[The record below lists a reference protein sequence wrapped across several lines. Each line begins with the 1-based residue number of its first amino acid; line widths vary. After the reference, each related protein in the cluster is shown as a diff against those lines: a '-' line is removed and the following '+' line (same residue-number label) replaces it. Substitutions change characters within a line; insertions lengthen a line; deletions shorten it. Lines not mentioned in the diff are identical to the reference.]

1 MNWNRLI
8 YCYLPICLRKTGL
21 YALLQVLATPLV
33 SLYGI
38 FQQFRAKMIYQANI
52 NPSVIM
58 LRKVIQDE
66 CGLLPEIVEGNGMPT
81 DFIVIIPS
89 GLTQSETNRI
99 YAVVN
104 KYKEA
109 GKSFEISNGNNS
121 VTYELIYDFPTIKST
136 VIDLYIYEWG
146 DWQDGDW
153 HTPQDAYMIAYADG
167 LDESVTISFDVV
179 GELIYLKWAQM
190 GNMPWYR
197 DDAKKK
203 KVQTNT
209 LAIMPSNLGHEL
221 YSDSFQTDDEDNE
234 KYESR
239 MPPESYYN
247 VQDLRYYISNIK
259 EGTIRIKSHVNENR
273 EYTVVVHNETI
284 PRT

>member
-33 SLYGI
+33 SLYDI

-66 CGLLPEIVEGNGMPT
+66 CGLLPEIVEGDGMPT

-99 YAVVN
+99 YAIVN
-104 KYKEA
+104 KYKAA

-121 VTYELIYDFPTIKST
+121 VTYEFIYDFPTIKST

-167 LDESVTISFDVV
+167 LDERVDISFDVV
-179 GELIYLKWAQM
+179 GELIYNEWRQM
-190 GNMPWYR
+190 GNMPWKR
-197 DDAKKK
+197 DGKK

-209 LAIMPSNLGHEL
+209 LALMPENLGHKLAAEHI
-221 YSDSFQTDDEDNE
+221 FCDDEDEE
-234 KYESR
+234 KYKMR
-239 MPPESYYN
+239 MPPERYDD
-247 VQDLRYYISNIK
+247 VQELMYYISNIK
-259 EGTIRIKSHVNENR
+259 ETIRIKSHVNENR
-273 EYTVVVHNETI
+273 EYSFNIHNELI